1 MCSRYL
7 ILACNCKCWWSSS
20 KEQGEWYFVET
31 PSWIFCSSHI
41 NKISVAPSMNLFSSK
56 VQPLITQM
64 SMWLWASVTLCSHLA
79 PLVAE
84 MLRAG
89 LMRTLSPPLCKIL
102 PSCSNNAIL
111 AFSNEQTHRCRSTK
125 ASQKKKSPN
134 EDPLLVSIKGLSE
147 EEENY
152 VRNQTKLCFA
162 AGQPATVQGRQE
174 ELHKLYKKA
183 GVKVGFLNL
192 DHETIEEF
200 S

>member
-1 MCSRYL
+1 M
-7 ILACNCKCWWSSS
+7 
-20 KEQGEWYFVET
+20 
-31 PSWIFCSSHI
+31 
-41 NKISVAPSMNLFSSK
+41 
-56 VQPLITQM
+56 QPLITQM
-64 SMWLWASVTLCSHLA
+64 SIWTSVTLCSHLA

-89 LMRTLSPPLCKIL
+89 LMRTLSPPLCKML
-102 PSCSNNAIL
+102 PLCSNNAIL

-152 VRNQTKLCFA
+152 VRNQTKLCLDAA
-162 AGQPATVQGRQE
+162 AGQSATVHGRQE

-183 GVKVGFLNL
+183 GFKVGFLN
-192 DHETIEEF
+192 I
-200 S
+200 

>member
-1 MCSRYL
+1 
-7 ILACNCKCWWSSS
+7 
-20 KEQGEWYFVET
+20 
-31 PSWIFCSSHI
+31 
-41 NKISVAPSMNLFSSK
+41 
-56 VQPLITQM
+56 
-64 SMWLWASVTLCSHLA
+64 
-79 PLVAE
+79 
-84 MLRAG
+84 
-89 LMRTLSPPLCKIL
+89 MRTLSPSLCKIL

-152 VRNQTKLCFA
+152 VRNQTKLCLA